1 MIGRQIEEKEGNESE
16 MLFSQGEKMICPVC
30 RREIH
35 EVNLPDVKSVV
46 EDRLAWVGFVIVDS
60 SVCVLINCE
69 HRFADREIT
78 LDNLHEFTAVVT
90 CEFDSQG
97 ECTHFEVIEIRA
109 KR

>member
-16 MLFSQGEKMICPVC
+16 MLSSQDRGFICPVC
-30 RREIH
+30 GKDIH

-60 SVCVLINCE
+60 SVCLLVDCE
-69 HRFADREIT
+69 HRFADQEIT

-90 CEFDSQG
+90 CEFDSEG
-97 ECTHFEVIEIRA
+97 ACTHFEVIEIRA

>member
-16 MLFSQGEKMICPVC
+16 MLSSQDGRMICPVC
-30 RREIH
+30 GKEIH

-46 EDRLAWVGFVIVDS
+46 EDRLSWVGFVIVDS
-60 SVCVLINCE
+60 FVCLLVDCE
-69 HRFADREIT
+69 HRFADREIA

-90 CEFDSQG
+90 CEFNSQG
-97 ECTHFEVIEIRA
+97 KCIHFEVIEIRV